1 MEYTN
6 EYEPRIIIDDA
17 YYDSYL
23 LQLHREIVAS
33 CIAEDRDS
41 PNPFREKIV
50 EDNVKTVVND
60 TNDLHYALKYFEK
73 QIDLK
78 KHEYVIIGDPNSI
91 GYKYESL
98 QHMCK
103 DIKYYTKLIQT
114 KDWIICTI
122 NINDN
127 NKLIIE
133 NNKLVVI

>member
-6 EYEPRIIIDDA
+6 QYEPRIIIDDG

-23 LQLHREIVAS
+23 LQLHREIVANK
-33 CIAEDRDS
+33 IAEDQDP
-41 PNPFREKIV
+41 PNPFRKEIV
-50 EDNVKTVVND
+50 EDNVKIVVNN

-73 QIDLK
+73 RIDREEHK
-78 KHEYVIIGDPNSI
+78 YVIVGDPNSV

-98 QHMCK
+98 QRMCE
-103 DIKYYTKLIQT
+103 DIKYYTTLIKT

>member
-1 MEYTN
+1 MEYT
-6 EYEPRIIIDDA
+6 DDYKPKITIA
-17 YYDSYL
+17 DVEYDSYL

-60 TNDLHYALKYFEK
+60 TNDLHYALKHFEK
-73 QIDLK
+73 KIELGIYD
-78 KHEYVIIGDPNSI
+78 YVIVGDPHVI
-91 GYKYESL
+91 GYNYDTL
-98 QHMCK
+98 QSMCG
-103 DIKYYTKLIQT
+103 DIKYYTKLIKT